1 MRVSKRRNSGASA
14 ARPRERDDSPW
25 YPHTLR
31 LFRRAPGEDWASSV
45 ERVRQ
50 ACVERFGGAL

>member
-1 MRVSKRRNSGASA
+1 MSGIA
-14 ARPRERDDSPW
+14 PW
-25 YPHTLR
+25 YPHTLG

-50 ACVERFGGAL
+50 ACVGRFGGAL